1 MPGTLDDNEL
11 SDLLSSPE
19 VAVLA
24 TVDSAGRPE
33 GSPIWY
39 EAAAGKIY
47 VHVGASSKKARNIR
61 KNPNVSLTID
71 TRVAPYRGVILR
83 GTAREIP
90 PDDAIRRRTAVRY
103 LGEDTGAAYIAAI
116 EDTLAESVRL
126 EVTALSRYTRD
137 YNKGF

>member
-1 MPGTLDDNEL
+1 MPGTLTDEEL
-11 SDLLSSPE
+11 AELLSAPE

-39 EAAAGKIY
+39 EAAGGKVYI
-47 VHVGASSKKARNIR
+47 HVGTDSKKARNIR

-83 GTAREIP
+83 GTARGIA
-90 PDDAIRRRTAVRY
+90 PDDGIRRRTAVRY
-103 LGEDTGAAYIAAI
+103 LGEDTGAAYLAAT
-116 EDTLAESVRL
+116 EDTLSDSVLL
-126 EVTALSRYTRD
+126 EITVTSRYTWD
-137 YNKGF
+137 YSKGF